1 MTFAPAVALGK
12 RRREAE
18 EPLGNGGPAGTHS
31 DETPPPKRV
40 RGGETARGI
49 LKAAR
54 SAART
59 RHKPAARIPK
69 QNSGKPKEAGRGAER
84 LATPSS
90 QGIYHQSLP
99 GPSFQQGWSVD
110 AADGKPA
117 WVEGSVDE
125 EVVHHTESTVQQQH
139 EETTELFTI
148 PRKLRPE
155 HRLLLQTSEADVARG
170 AVQAIKCRLC
180 PDTTLK
186 DFEKFKKHCKT
197 SETHPLVIRFCDH
210 CGDYFARVDS
220 LNRHSDLPPAK
231 CREVTPAMAAEKRR
245 VTEEAHGEF
254 VWRLQHA
261 LMTGGDVGRGFSEII
276 KERYPASVKK
286 RTGGIKSARRTLV
299 TL

>member
-1 MTFAPAVALGK
+1 M
-12 RRREAE
+12 
-18 EPLGNGGPAGTHS
+18 
-31 DETPPPKRV
+31 PPPKRA
-40 RGGETARGI
+40 RGGGTAKGTP
-49 LKAAR
+49 KAAR

-59 RHKPAARIPK
+59 RRKPAARIPK
-69 QNSGKPKEAGRGAER
+69 QEISCKPKEAGRGAER

-110 AADGKPA
+110 AADGKPT

-125 EVVHHTESTVQQQH
+125 EVVHHTDSTVQQQH
-139 EETTELFTI
+139 DETTELFTI
-148 PRKLRPE
+148 PRKIKPE

-180 PDTTLK
+180 PESNLK
-186 DFEKFKKHCKT
+186 DFDEFKRHCKT
-197 SETHPLVIRFCDH
+197 AETHPLEIRFCDH

-220 LNRHSDLPPAK
+220 LNRHRGQPPAQ
-231 CREVTPAMAAEKRR
+231 CLEATPEKAAEKRR

-276 KERYPASVKK
+276 KERYPGSVKK
-286 RTGGIKSARRTLV
+286 RTGGSKQ
-299 TL
+299 